1 MSAVAVSTKACEL
14 CSTPGGHV
22 VWRGEGWRAIRAA
35 DASFPAFY
43 RLICDRHVAEFTD
56 LSPAERA
63 RCMERVAA
71 VEQALRQ
78 ALRPTKI
85 NIATLGNVVPHLHWH
100 VIARFDWDSHF
111 PQPVWGTA
119 QRVVEPPAV
128 QRLAC
133 TLDQLDAA
141 VAAALEAA

>member
-1 MSAVAVSTKACEL
+1 MSASTSAAPCEL
-14 CSTPGGHV
+14 CTTPGGHV
-22 VWRGEGWRAIRAA
+22 VWRGEGWRVIRAA
-35 DASFPAFY
+35 DELFPALY
-43 RLICDRHVAEFTD
+43 RLILDRHVAELSD
-56 LSPAERA
+56 LSPADQA
-63 RCMERVAA
+63 RCLALLVA
-71 VEQALRQ
+71 VERALRQ
-78 ALRPTKI
+78 QLRPTKI
-85 NIATLGNVVPHLHWH
+85 NLAAFGNMVPHLHWH

-119 QRVVEPPAV
+119 QRSVQPPAV